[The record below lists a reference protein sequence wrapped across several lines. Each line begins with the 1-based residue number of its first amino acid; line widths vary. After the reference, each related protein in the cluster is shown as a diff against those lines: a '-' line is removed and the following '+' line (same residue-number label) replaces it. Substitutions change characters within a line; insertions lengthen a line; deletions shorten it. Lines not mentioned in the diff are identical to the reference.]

1 MSDPDKATARAQGA
15 VDAKQRKIDRLEARL
30 ARERLISRGTER
42 EIADEQ
48 AILGYLAAHP
58 LLKPV
63 PAPIVA
69 EPPVAQEILM
79 AGTYP

>member
-1 MSDPDKATARAQGA
+1 MSDTGKGAERARGA

-69 EPPVAQEILM
+69 EPPDAD
-79 AGTYP
+79 AP